1 MIDPFLK
8 NRDRRRRKEKGRILR
23 GGLIMIQIL
32 RMIQIKIKKK
42 RKKMNCIKN
51 WKIRKW
57 CYLLTKKKGKFKGNG
72 KLWKK
77 RKTFFKKMLLK
88 NRLNLKWVMK
98 KVRMKMNNF
107 KSLRDLSLLLGEV
120 WLMMM
125 LMLIIGTS
133 KKN

>member
-51 WKIRKW
+51 
-57 CYLLTKKKGKFKGNG
+57 
-72 KLWKK
+72 
-77 RKTFFKKMLLK
+77 
-88 NRLNLKWVMK
+88 
-98 KVRMKMNNF
+98 
-107 KSLRDLSLLLGEV
+107 
-120 WLMMM
+120 
-125 LMLIIGTS
+125 
-133 KKN
+133 